1 MQIKTIKVKVSD
13 LTRNYVDNGEDGVFT
28 YNDQN
33 DPQAL
38 LVCRPAYQR
47 EFVYSEKEEQDLITS
62 IMNEYPIGVFYWAT
76 IPNDPDYKYE
86 ILDGQQRTISI
97 CRYVVDHSFSVDKK
111 FFSNLTDDE
120 RKQILDYEITVNI
133 CSGTDSEKL
142 AWFKIINKSGE
153 PLTKQE
159 LANAVYAGPWLT
171 EAKLYFSRPNG
182 PAVQMSD
189 KWINT
194 GKVIRQDLLE
204 KALKYICYR
213 DDYKDVEQYMAKH
226 QQDKDAQDLWLYYQD
241 ILAWEKKLFPKTQSK
256 LLVSQDWGKLYHEYN
271 KNTYNPIDLQNDI
284 DALVLDD
291 DVTSTSGIVPYVL
304 SERTVADQKHL
315 NIRGF
320 SRKQMLKKYQ
330 EQGGICP
337 ICKKH
342 YEFKEMAGDHIV
354 PWSKGGHTEYSNL
367 QMLCKHDNEVKSNN
381 LLDN

>member
-47 EFVYSEKEEQDLITS
+47 EFVYGEKEEQDLITS

-97 CRYVVDHSFSVDKK
+97 CRYVADHSFSVNNK
-111 FFSNLTDDE
+111 FFTNLTADE
-120 RKQILDYEITVNI
+120 QKQILDYEITVNV

-171 EAKLYFSRPNG
+171 DAKLYFSRPNG

-204 KALKYICYR
+204 KALKYIDYR
-213 DDYKDVEQYMAKH
+213 DGYKDVEQYMAKH

-256 LLVSQDWGKLYHEYN
+256 LLTGQDWGKLYHEYN

-354 PWSKGGHTEYSNL
+354 PWSEGGHTEYSNL

-381 LLDN
+381 LLNN

>member
-1 MQIKTIKVKVSD
+1 MQIKTIKVRLED
-13 LTRNYVDNGEDGVFT
+13 LARNYVDNGEDGVFT

-47 EFVYSEKEEQDLITS
+47 EFVYNEKQEQSLIHS
-62 IMNEYPIGVFYWAT
+62 ITHGFPIGTFYWAT

-97 CRYVVDHSFSVDKK
+97 CRYIVDHSFSLDNK
-111 FFSNLTDDE
+111 FFNNLTADE
-120 RKQILDYEITVNI
+120 QKQILDYEITVNV
-133 CSGTDSEKL
+133 CSGTESEKL
-142 AWFKIINKSGE
+142 DWFKTINTYGERLTDQEMRNAIYSGS
-153 PLTKQE
+153 
-159 LANAVYAGPWLT
+159 WLT
-171 EAKLYFSRPNG
+171 DAKLYFSRSNG

-284 DALVLDD
+284 DSLVLDD

-320 SRKQMLKKYQ
+320 TRKQMLKKYQ

-337 ICKKH
+337 ICNKH

-354 PWSKGGHTEYSNL
+354 PWSAGGHTEYSNL

-381 LLDN
+381 LLNN

>member
-1 MQIKTIKVKVSD
+1 MQIKTIKVRLED
-13 LTRNYVDNGEDGVFT
+13 LARNYVDNGEDGVFT

-97 CRYVVDHSFSVDKK
+97 CRYVADHSFSVNNK
-111 FFSNLTDDE
+111 FFTNLTADE
-120 RKQILDYEITVNI
+120 QKQILDYEITVNV

-194 GKVIRQDLLE
+194 GNVIRQDLLE

-213 DDYKDVEQYMAKH
+213 DSYKDVEQYMAKH

-256 LLVSQDWGKLYHEYN
+256 LLTGQDWGKLYHEYN
-271 KNTYNPIDLQNDI
+271 KKTYNPIDLQNDI

-304 SERTVADQKHL
+304 SERTVVDQKHL
-315 NIRGF
+315 NIRDF